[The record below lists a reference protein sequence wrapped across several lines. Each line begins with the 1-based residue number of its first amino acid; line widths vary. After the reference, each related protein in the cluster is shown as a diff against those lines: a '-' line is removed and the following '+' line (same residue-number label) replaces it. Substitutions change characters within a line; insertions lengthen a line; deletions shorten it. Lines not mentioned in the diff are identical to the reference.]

1 MLESMSS
8 YKMNSEEKQIRNDL
22 LSSFNLD
29 PQSIPQ
35 HIAIIMDGNGRWAE
49 NRGENRIF
57 GHLNGVESVRSAVE
71 TAVQSGVRYL
81 TLYAFSTENWNRP
94 KEEVEALMDLLVT
107 TLVQEMDDLNK
118 KGVRLNTIGDL
129 SALPEKCK
137 NQLKSACSKEVTEV
151 RLDLILALNYS
162 AKWEI
167 IQAVKEVVRHKL
179 KIEDINAD
187 TFESF
192 LQTKGIPDPELMI
205 RTSGEHRISNFM
217 LWQLAYAEFH
227 FTSVLWPDFR
237 SEHFLTAI
245 QDFQNR
251 ERRFGGL
258 LQTNDK

>member
-1 MLESMSS
+1 
-8 YKMNSEEKQIRNDL
+8 MNSEEKQIRNDL

-129 SALPEKCK
+129 SALPENCN
-137 NQLKSACSKEVTEV
+137 NQLKSACSKEVAEV

-167 IQAVKEVVRHKL
+167 IQAVKGVVRNKL

-237 SEHFLTAI
+237 CEHFLTAI

>member
-1 MLESMSS
+1 
-8 YKMNSEEKQIRNDL
+8 MNSEEKQIRNDL

-129 SALPEKCK
+129 SALPEKCN
-137 NQLKSACSKEVTEV
+137 NQLKSACSKEVSEV

-167 IQAVKEVVRHKL
+167 IQAVKGVVRNKL

-237 SEHFLTAI
+237 SEHFLRAI